1 MHATPTRPTVQPAA
15 MATTW
20 TPEDL
25 EDGAQLCSKGFSAD
39 QAERMILMRRRIDR
53 GEINEVAVD
62 VNRLAFM
69 RWLVE
74 HGRVSD
80 WPA

>member
-1 MHATPTRPTVQPAA
+1 
-15 MATTW
+15 
-20 TPEDL
+20 
-25 EDGAQLCSKGFSAD
+25 
-39 QAERMILMRRRIDR
+39 MRRRIDR